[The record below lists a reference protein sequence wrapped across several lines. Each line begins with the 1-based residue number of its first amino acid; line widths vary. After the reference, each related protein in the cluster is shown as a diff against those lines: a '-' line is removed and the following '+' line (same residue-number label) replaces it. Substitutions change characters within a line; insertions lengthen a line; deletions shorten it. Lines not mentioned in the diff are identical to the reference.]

1 MEGCEITWSLGRHLE
16 TNPLSAGNKITTS
29 KYTLINFQPKN
40 LFIQF
45 HQVAYIYFLA
55 IATLNQLPPLVV
67 FGRTVSLFP
76 LLFILTVTAIKDGY
90 EDWRRHRSDRNEN
103 NKESLVT
110 IPCDMVLMWISDPSG
125 IAYIQTMNLDGE
137 SNLKTRYA
145 RQETSLMPLGSISGM
160 KNTKWVIGVVVYA
173 GQETKAMLNS
183 AISPSKRSRLE
194 QAMNSE
200 TIWLSVFLFILCLVV
215 AIGMCLWLMSHQ
227 DAIDTIPYYRK
238 SYLIKGKF
246 PGKPYKYY
254 GIPMEMFFAF
264 LSSVIVFQI
273 MIPISLYITMEL
285 VRLGQSY
292 FMIEDKHM
300 YDSSTNSRFQ
310 CRSLSINEDLGQI
323 CYVFSDK
330 TGTLTE
336 NKMEL
341 RKASILTRVYI
352 LCVYLISSILPQTMT
367 ID

>member
-1 MEGCEITWSLGRHLE
+1 MQKEIENDERV
-16 TNPLSAGNKITTS
+16 NAGNNR
-29 KYTLINFQPKN
+29 LP
-40 LFIQF
+40 
-45 HQVAYIYFLA
+45 A

-67 FGRTVSLFP
+67 FGRTVFIFP

-90 EDWRRHRSDRNEN
+90 EDWRRHISDRNEN
-103 NKESLVT
+103 NKESLVI
-110 IPCDMVLMWISDPSG
+110 IPCDMVLMWTSDPSG

-145 RQETSLMPLGSISGM
+145 RQETSLMPLGSISGV
-160 KNTKWVIGVVVYA
+160 KNTKWVIGVVVYV

-215 AIGMCLWLMSHQ
+215 AIRMCLWLMSHQ
-227 DAIDTIPYYRK
+227 DAIDTIPYYRN

-246 PGKPYKYY
+246 PEKSYKYY
-254 GIPMEMFFAF
+254 GIPMETFFAF

-285 VRLGQSY
+285 VRLG
-292 FMIEDKHM
+292 
-300 YDSSTNSRFQ
+300 
-310 CRSLSINEDLGQI
+310 
-323 CYVFSDK
+323 
-330 TGTLTE
+330 
-336 NKMEL
+336 
-341 RKASILTRVYI
+341 
-352 LCVYLISSILPQTMT
+352 
-367 ID
+367 

>member
-1 MEGCEITWSLGRHLE
+1 MS
-16 TNPLSAGNKITTS
+16 SQ
-29 KYTLINFQPKN
+29 LIE
-40 LFIQF
+40 
-45 HQVAYIYFLA
+45 
-55 IATLNQLPPLVV
+55 LN
-67 FGRTVSLFP
+67 GHKVSLSQSNI
-76 LLFILTVTAIKDGY
+76 ILRGCQV
-90 EDWRRHRSDRNEN
+90 
-103 NKESLVT
+103 
-110 IPCDMVLMWISDPSG
+110 
-125 IAYIQTMNLDGE
+125 
-137 SNLKTRYA
+137 
-145 RQETSLMPLGSISGM
+145 

-200 TIWLSVFLFILCLVV
+200 TIWLSIFLFILCLVL

-254 GIPMEMFFAF
+254 GIPMETFFVF

-273 MIPISLYITMEL
+273 MIPISLYIAMEL

-336 NKMEL
+336 NKMEF